1 MQEAKNVTSGKPKI
15 SGAIYRAK
23 KGSTLPTN
31 AKTEPGSD
39 FGQLGYISEDGIS
52 NTNSPES
59 DKIKAWG
66 GDVVITI
73 QTSKEDTFSFKL
85 IEALNVN
92 VLKTVYGDKNVAGT
106 LQTGITVKAN
116 SEESEEYAW
125 IIDMVMRGGVLKRI
139 VIPSA
144 KITEMEEIT
153 YKDEDAVGYGVT
165 ITATPDENGNTHYEY
180 IVANTESAANVEG

>member
-1 MQEAKNVTSGKPKI
+1 M
-15 SGAIYRAK
+15 
-23 KGSTLPTN
+23 
-31 AKTEPGSD
+31 
-39 FGQLGYISEDGIS
+39 
-52 NTNSPES
+52 
-59 DKIKAWG
+59 
-66 GDVVITI
+66 
-73 QTSKEDTFSFKL
+73 
-85 IEALNVN
+85 N

>member
-1 MQEAKNVTSGKPKI
+1 M
-15 SGAIYRAK
+15 
-23 KGSTLPTN
+23 
-31 AKTEPGSD
+31 
-39 FGQLGYISEDGIS
+39 
-52 NTNSPES
+52 
-59 DKIKAWG
+59 
-66 GDVVITI
+66 VITI

-165 ITATPDENGNTHYEY
+165 ITATPDENGNTRYEY